1 MCNPTKQPP
10 RRELYE
16 LGTQLTANTGGFL
29 VPDPARRWVYQGT
42 ETHYGYT
49 YHLWQNVSTQKKF
62 AWETEAYK
70 AATKET
76 ASA

>member
-1 MCNPTKQPP
+1 MCNPTSQPP

-16 LGTQLTANTGGFL
+16 LEQTLTADNGGFL
-29 VPDPARRWVYQGT
+29 VPDPARRWVYIGP

-49 YHLWQNVSTQKKF
+49 YHIWENADTKSRY
-62 AWETEAYK
+62 AWEVAKYR

-76 ASA
+76 A